1 MTDLSNKVAVITGSA
16 NGLGKALAAE
26 LYKQGC
32 HLALLDIDYTGLEKL
47 KLELQTNEHVISI
60 HKVDISQEGEI
71 ILARI
76 EILKQHNRID
86 ILINNAG
93 VSISQTFDQ
102 VEIVDYKWLFDI
114 NFWGTIYCSKHFLP
128 DLKQQ
133 QDSRLV
139 NVISDFALM
148 GFPAKTAYASSKS
161 AVMGFTNSIKTE
173 LADTSIKVCLVI
185 PPPLDTRLVINSKHI
200 DETKKQN
207 EANFLKKNGMP
218 LDKAAKKIISK
229 IKTGKYRIVIGRKMF
244 WIDLAS
250 RLFPTTIH
258 NIISKN
264 KKRFD
269 FV

>member
-16 NGLGKALAAE
+16 NGLGKALATE
-26 LYKQGC
+26 LYRQGG

-47 KLELQTNEHVISI
+47 KLELQTNEQVISI
-60 HKVDISQEGEI
+60 HKIDISQEREI

-114 NFWGTIYCSKHFLP
+114 NFRGTIYCSKHFLP

-133 QDSRLV
+133 PDSRLV

-161 AVMGFTNSIKTE
+161 AVMGFTNSLKTE
-173 LADTSIKVCLVI
+173 LADTTVKVSMVI
-185 PPPLDTRLVINSKHI
+185 PPPLDTGLVINSKHI
-200 DETKKQN
+200 DDNKRNN
-207 EANFLKKNGMP
+207 EANFLRQYGMQ
-218 LDKAAKKIISK
+218 LDKAARKIVLK
-229 IKTGKYRIVIGRKMF
+229 IKTGRYRIVVPRKKKK
-244 WIDLAS
+244 
-250 RLFPTTIH
+250 
-258 NIISKN
+258 IS
-264 KKRFD
+264 F
-269 FV
+269 FCQC